1 MPHAEP
7 KVNRVETVYTPNSG
21 ILFGTEIFCTPGVS
35 ALINNNTEGAADDL
49 NRQSHRKE
57 NAAQYSNYTL
67 ISPLD
72 SCFKNMKFIEKKK
85 KKILWKKMVN
95 HLH

>member
-49 NRQSHRKE
+49 NRHRV
-57 NAAQYSNYTL
+57 TG
-67 ISPLD
+67 
-72 SCFKNMKFIEKKK
+72 
-85 KKILWKKMVN
+85 KKMQHN
-95 HLH
+95 IPITL